1 MQDDRVLQTYTSY
14 IWCNKVVSL
23 YTRHLTTMNAL
34 SGFIRDSQPKTQ
46 SADHAIPTLCDRLTH
61 ATLLEDRRSA
71 VLALKGLSK
80 EYREAVAAGGMRGL
94 ISALTKDNDDDETVR
109 ASLETLLILFLG
121 NESDDRS
128 TRGSLTRRGLKY
140 ISPLLRDTSSID
152 FIALWLTDEF
162 SQVSMRG
169 GNSTRGLQRI
179 HEDHLV
185 HPHQPDQHSSSPM
198 ANTEQRELCDSDRP
212 TIEPRHIHSTLHAE
226 TSGSSGPEPV

>member
-1 MQDDRVLQTYTSY
+1 
-14 IWCNKVVSL
+14 
-23 YTRHLTTMNAL
+23 MNAL
-34 SGFIRDSQPKTQ
+34 SGFIQNTQPKTQ

-162 SQVSMRG
+162 SQVSIADQWVVTLYNTNYR
-169 GNSTRGLQRI
+169 TRRI
-179 HEDHLV
+179 L
-185 HPHQPDQHSSSPM
+185 
-198 ANTEQRELCDSDRP
+198 RR
-212 TIEPRHIHSTLHAE
+212 
-226 TSGSSGPEPV
+226 